1 MKKNRILIASAI
13 CVTLIMLLTA
23 MSKVPTGNEAFLQAR
38 VAELEAKVAA
48 LEARL
53 AESTVLQLDD
63 YLVLDTTDITRPT
76 ARFDG
81 VNLQVVN
88 GAGADSDVPNGLGN
102 IIIGYDQP
110 YTQRE
115 GDEFDSVCALGTYL
129 DESSCLTAG
138 YDWAPQHKSGSHN
151 LVVGPGHR
159 YSWLYGIAAGLDDTI
174 NNEGSTVI
182 GTRFGVAQGLR
193 AIVMG
198 GSTNRALGNN
208 SVVLGGW
215 GNLASG
221 PASKVVG
228 GVHNAATDQGATVSG
243 GNYNLA
249 SGFNSTVSGGNENI
263 ASGPQSVVSGGYKNV
278 AEAQY
283 SVVGGGQERS
293 AQGMSDWVAG
303 SLFQDY

>member
-1 MKKNRILIASAI
+1 MMKNRVLIASAA
-13 CVTLIMLLTA
+13 CVALAVSLTA
-23 MSKVPTGNEAFLQAR
+23 MSKHPTGEQGLLQAR
-38 VAELEAKVAA
+38 IAELEAKVAA
-48 LEARL
+48 LEARM
-53 AESTVLQLDD
+53 ADSTVLQLDG
-63 YLVLDTTDITRPT
+63 YLVLDTTDISRPT
-76 ARFDG
+76 ARFNG

-88 GAGADSDVPNGLGN
+88 GAGAESEVPNGLGN
-102 IIIGYDQP
+102 ILIGYDQP

-115 GDEFDSVCALGTYL
+115 GGEFESVCALGTYL
-129 DESSCLTAG
+129 DESSCLAAG

-151 LVVGPGHR
+151 LIIGPGHR

-174 NNEGSTVI
+174 NNEGSSVI
-182 GTRFGVAQGLR
+182 GARFGVAQGLR

-215 GNLASG
+215 DNLASG
-221 PASKVVG
+221 LASKVVG

-243 GNYNLA
+243 GNYNRA
-249 SGFNSTVSGGNENI
+249 SGFNSTVSGGSENI
-263 ASGPQSVVSGGYKNV
+263 ASGPQSVISGGYKNV
-278 AEAQY
+278 AEGEY